1 MIKLPVNEPKIAD
14 ITPKSFL
21 IWGESMSGKTYLAR
35 EFDSPLIINTDGNAT
50 KVNTPSVAI
59 KTFAEFA
66 EVIEALKTESLA
78 DIPFGKGYAKFNAV
92 WKKLMIEL
100 TQMNMNVIFIS
111 HSIEKSENNG
121 QTMYQAPSLGQKALN
136 ACMGR
141 CDFSIQTKKIGSNY
155 IRICTNKREA

>member
-1 MIKLPVNEPKIAD
+1 MIKLPANEPKVAD

-35 EFDSPLIINTDGNAT
+35 EFESPLIVNTDGNAT

-66 EVIEALKTESLA
+66 EVIEALKNEKHTYKTVIIDLIDDIETMLTIHICEAAKVESLA

-100 TQMNMNVIFIS
+100 TQMEMNVIFIS
-111 HSIEKSENNG
+111 HSIEKSENK
-121 QTMYQAPSLGQKALN
+121 L
-136 ACMGR
+136 
-141 CDFSIQTKKIGSNY
+141 
-155 IRICTNKREA
+155 